1 MTHLSVTLA
10 GAAHRAAPLLPSKK
24 TLPVAT
30 QSFAEQHKQAFA
42 ETLSKVRIDPK
53 GAKLAVETTSS
64 QSNVTRQKS
73 ATAVMPSATTGPVGF
88 NALVP
93 ATTNAAT
100 EETADPA
107 VAPTTTATPLSA
119 NDAYWAKQP
128 AAVQQ
133 LRNIGDSGQRAI
145 MAGQLAAEG
154 YSIDVPVMVWGWDAS
169 KTTQLR
175 QGFGYTWVPSAMQAP
190 VSAAPGISGGA
201 IIPYDPA
208 HPPAGSILV

>member
-1 MTHLSVTLA
+1 MTHLSVALA
-10 GAAHRAAPLLPSKK
+10 GAAHRAAPLLASKK

-42 ETLSKVRIDPK
+42 ETFSKVRIDSK
-53 GAKLAVETTSS
+53 GAKLAAETTSS
-64 QSNVTRQKS
+64 QTNVTRQNS
-73 ATAVMPSATTGPVGF
+73 ATAGIPPVTAPIGF
-88 NALVP
+88 NTLIP
-93 ATTNAAT
+93 ATANAAT
-100 EETADPA
+100 DETANPA
-107 VAPTTTATPLSA
+107 VAPTSTATLLSA

-175 QGFGYTWVPSAMQAP
+175 QGFGYTWIPSAMQAP

-208 HPPAGSILV
+208 HPPAGSIQV